1 MQLHYHRAQLFCEG
15 AAMSDDNSVTSTL
28 TDRYQTTVPEAV
40 RRALNLGKR
49 DRIAYT
55 IRPDGGVELQR
66 ADSGGAEDD
75 PVLQSFLSFLA
86 RDMQTRPDRLT
97 QIDADLAARLE
108 RLVGD
113 VDVDFDQP
121 LPAEEE

>member
-1 MQLHYHRAQLFCEG
+1 MQLHYYRIQLFCEG

-66 ADSGGAEDD
+66 ADAGGAEDD

-113 VDVDFDQP
+113 VDLDLDQP

>member
-1 MQLHYHRAQLFCEG
+1 
-15 AAMSDDNSVTSTL
+15 MSDDNSVTSTL

-66 ADSGGAEDD
+66 ADAGGAEDD

-86 RDMQTRPDRLT
+86 RDMQTRPDRMT

-113 VDVDFDQP
+113 VDVDLDQP

>member
-1 MQLHYHRAQLFCEG
+1 
-15 AAMSDDNSVTSTL
+15 MSNRNSVTSTL

-55 IRPDGGVELQR
+55 IRPDGGVELHR
-66 ADSGGAEDD
+66 ADAREEREENDD
-75 PVLQSFLSFLA
+75 PVLASFLSFLA
-86 RDMQTRPDRLT
+86 RDLQAHPERVA
-97 QIDADLAARLE
+97 QIDADLAQRVD

-113 VDVDFDQP
+113 VEVDLDRP

>member
-1 MQLHYHRAQLFCEG
+1 
-15 AAMSDDNSVTSTL
+15 
-28 TDRYQTTVPEAV
+28 
-40 RRALNLGKR
+40 
-49 DRIAYT
+49 
-55 IRPDGGVELQR
+55 
-66 ADSGGAEDD
+66 
-75 PVLQSFLSFLA
+75 VLQSFLSFLA

-113 VDVDFDQP
+113 VDVDLDQP